1 MGARRVAVVSERG
14 DLHAAVV
21 RETLNRAGR
30 VGCDVIES
38 DGICGRDGLTWSD
51 DVCTLPTADG
61 GRVDVERIGAVWWRR
76 PVMRQL
82 VPEGTG
88 EAETDLIDNDCRTAL
103 LGVLLNDFSGTWISH
118 PYATSTAENKLVQL
132 RAAQAAGLRVPRTL
146 VSQDPV
152 EIREF
157 CASLDHRVI
166 VKTVRGCAHQPLLT
180 RRVTDA
186 HLAAEQSIRLA
197 PAIYQEYVPGTRHIR
212 ALCLGSDIHA
222 VGIESGELDWRSNL
236 RGLVSGT
243 TRPATLDD
251 ATAARVTATLK
262 RLHLAMGV
270 VDLKLDPGG
279 RPVWLEVN
287 PQGQF
292 LFMEALS
299 GTDLIG
305 PCVDFL
311 ARQAR

>member
-1 MGARRVAVVSERG
+1 M
-14 DLHAAVV
+14 
-21 RETLNRAGR
+21 
-30 VGCDVIES
+30 DVKE
-38 DGICGRDGLTWSD
+38 
-51 DVCTLPTADG
+51 
-61 GRVDVERIGAVWWRR
+61 IGAVWWRR

-82 VPEGTG
+82 VPQGTG
-88 EAETDLIDNDCRTAL
+88 EAEADLIDNDCRTAL

-118 PYATSTAENKLVQL
+118 PYATSIAENKLVQL
-132 RAAQAAGLRVPRTL
+132 REARAAGLRVPRTL

-152 EIREF
+152 EIRDF
-157 CASLDHRVI
+157 CASSGRDVI
-166 VKTVRGCAHQPLLT
+166 VKTVRGCSLQPLLT

-186 HLAAEQSIRLA
+186 HLAAEQSIRMA

-222 VGIESGELDWRSNL
+222 VGIESDELDWRCNL

-243 TRPATLDD
+243 IRPAALDD
-251 ATAARVTATLK
+251 ATAALVTATLE

-270 VDLKLDPGG
+270 VDLKIDPDGL
-279 RPVWLEVN
+279 PVWLEVN

-299 GTDLIG
+299 GKDFTG

-311 ARQAR
+311 SRQAR